1 MITPSRLLRM
11 AALCV
16 VAYAVVVNVR
26 TVVSLPSFD
35 VSLSGSGAMA
45 LMAWLT
51 PFVLVAVLAL
61 THPTA
66 AAWLLAGVTL
76 GLLAAQALMLR
87 STDLAG
93 LPPTAERSILLAD
106 FAVAVLVAV
115 LGLQRP
121 GVAGVVLLL
130 LAVAP
135 VPTPGVTAA
144 PGMVQLTD
152 ALAASKLPLAVAG
165 LLMLVAAASVRG
177 RQLPQLTT
185 SRKRTSVPVPQEPM
199 RAPLPARFST
209 HSAPLPPGS
218 SGRNPRPW

>member
-26 TVVSLPSFD
+26 MVVALPSLEIN
-35 VSLSGSGAMA
+35 LSGSGAMA

-66 AAWLLAGVTL
+66 ASWLLAGATL
-76 GLLAAQALMLR
+76 GLLAVQVLMLPG
-87 STDLAG
+87 TDLAW
-93 LPPTAERSILLAD
+93 LPATAERAILLAD
-106 FAVAVLVAV
+106 FAIAVLVAI

-121 GVAGVVLLL
+121 GVAGIVLLL

-135 VPTPGVTAA
+135 VPTAGVTATPA
-144 PGMVQLTD
+144 MVSLTD
-152 ALAASKLPLAVAG
+152 ALSASKLPLAVAG
-165 LLMLVAAASVRG
+165 LLMLVAAATVRG
-177 RQLPQLTT
+177 RQLPQLTP
-185 SRKRTSVPVPQEPM
+185 SRKQQQAPLPPEPM
-199 RAPLPARFST
+199 RAQLPARFST
-209 HSAPLPPGS
+209 HQVPPPGS
-218 SGRNPRPW
+218 ATKPPRPW